1 MTQKVERFE
10 NYRNLIN
17 LCYLVGFGLFLG
29 VQTLG
34 SIMTLPR
41 VVNALQIIA
50 VPLMLLWGVGLWRYT
65 KAVKADRAL
74 AHALG
79 DELNRYTRNRVII
92 TTFWAL
98 IVTQVV
104 ILVTSSFA
112 SFSAEAA
119 ANFTIFVMVMSWGM
133 ASLYLNRSDA

>member
-41 VVNALQIIA
+41 AVNALQIIA
-50 VPLMLLWGVGLWRYT
+50 VPLMLLWVSVSGVIP
-65 KAVKADRAL
+65 KQSKQI
-74 AHALG
+74 
-79 DELNRYTRNRVII
+79 EL
-92 TTFWAL
+92 
-98 IVTQVV
+98 
-104 ILVTSSFA
+104 
-112 SFSAEAA
+112 
-119 ANFTIFVMVMSWGM
+119 
-133 ASLYLNRSDA
+133 